1 MSETELREQFNRQAG
16 RIQRLEEDLKAV
28 NALVKIVERDMPA
41 MLAYVDADERYRFHN
56 QAYRRWL
63 GLDAE
68 QINGR
73 TLRDVLGE
81 PVYSEIA
88 EHLAR
93 ARSGVRVR
101 YERTHAAGN
110 GDAMH
115 LCVHLVPRFDSQRT
129 VAGLYLLIV
138 DHSEGAA
145 PARLIAP
152 IDPADTAEDA
162 PELYDGTVAKAQ
174 AEWKAAA
181 ERIRAAIKNNEFRL
195 YCQTIQ
201 DLAADAPPF
210 YGIFVRQA
218 EEERNMMPPGAF
230 FALAEEYGI
239 TPELDRWAVDRVLA
253 WASER
258 RQGSA
263 DWRPSMYCINL
274 SRDTISDPYF
284 PDFVHERV
292 SQSKLSAE
300 TLCFELQESDA
311 VGLPADTAELVRNL
325 RSIGSRIMLGGF
337 GRDKVSIEI
346 LKELHVDFLKID
358 GSIVMNFERNEATL
372 ARLRGIVRLAHT
384 IGINTVAELVETEE
398 TLAKLRALGVD
409 YAQGVAI
416 SAALPLNALN

>member
-1 MSETELREQFNRQAG
+1 
-16 RIQRLEEDLKAV
+16 
-28 NALVKIVERDMPA
+28 
-41 MLAYVDADERYRFHN
+41 
-56 QAYRRWL
+56 
-63 GLDAE
+63 
-68 QINGR
+68 
-73 TLRDVLGE
+73 
-81 PVYSEIA
+81 
-88 EHLAR
+88 
-93 ARSGVRVR
+93 
-101 YERTHAAGN
+101 
-110 GDAMH
+110 
-115 LCVHLVPRFDSQRT
+115 
-129 VAGLYLLIV
+129 
-138 DHSEGAA
+138 
-145 PARLIAP
+145 
-152 IDPADTAEDA
+152 
-162 PELYDGTVAKAQ
+162 
-174 AEWKAAA
+174 
-181 ERIRAAIKNNEFRL
+181 
-195 YCQTIQ
+195 
-201 DLAADAPPF
+201 
-210 YGIFVRQA
+210 
-218 EEERNMMPPGAF
+218 
-230 FALAEEYGI
+230 
-239 TPELDRWAVDRVLA
+239 
-253 WASER
+253 
-258 RQGSA
+258 
-263 DWRPSMYCINL
+263 MYCINL